1 MCRPLCRTRKS
12 TPVRASRSN
21 AWWCA
26 ATTKR
31 SWSTLTSS
39 RSRSPMRCYGSIRS
53 TRDDTKYRQVAI
65 RRCFSI
71 TCLSSSPRTRGPIF
85 QRPVFMGPRFRGDD
99 NNGAWYEALQKLF
112 RNFSPLLA
120 AAIEQR
126 LFAVLR
132 QVGSI
137 APTKSP
143 DALAASPERLV
154 PETQERAFDRP
165 HVFSSKPPIVRSQ
178 PAQIEQPIS
187 GDASGE
193 VDVRVE
199 IAHGERTQR
208 TKDRLSPV
216 QARITRARHRTPA
229 AALAINKDDVVQV
242 VDRHKAHHHR
252 RIAVLLEDTGGR
264 QRGLEAMR
272 PPAAQNL
279 PKASERFGIR
289 RSLSIIRQAV
299 EKSLH

>member
-1 MCRPLCRTRKS
+1 EISPSRNPALLQHHMSAVVPAHAGTHIPEAGVHGSPL
-12 TPVRASRSN
+12 SR
-21 AWWCA
+21 
-26 ATTKR
+26 
-31 SWSTLTSS
+31 
-39 RSRSPMRCYGSIRS
+39 G
-53 TRDDTKYRQVAI
+53 RQQW
-65 RRCFSI
+65 
-71 TCLSSSPRTRGPIF
+71 G
-85 QRPVFMGPRFRGDD
+85 G
-99 NNGAWYEALQKLF
+99 WYEALQKLF
-112 RNFSPLLA
+112 RNFGPLLA

-132 QVGSI
+132 QVCSI

-216 QARITRARHRTPA
+216 QAR
-229 AALAINKDDVVQV
+229 
-242 VDRHKAHHHR
+242 
-252 RIAVLLEDTGGR
+252 
-264 QRGLEAMR
+264 
-272 PPAAQNL
+272 
-279 PKASERFGIR
+279 
-289 RSLSIIRQAV
+289 
-299 EKSLH
+299 